1 MRDQIKKMIAERIK
15 ELRKAKRLSREH
27 LEEACN
33 LPNQSIK
40 RIEMGNMSKIDVNDL
55 CAIAEYFNVDIDY
68 LLGRQDSPL
77 RSVSDVSDVTGL
89 SYEAANILS
98 SFGRMNRTEIDTLS
112 AMICSPS
119 FLLFIEQMKRY
130 CLLEGESK
138 IMMNDGYSSG
148 MSNREVMI
156 AAIQNSVSLLM
167 NETKTAAQAKL
178 IESDKRTRAFEIL
191 ASAAMKLNRIPTEPD
206 IIESLSALGID
217 EAVKEIQAF
226 HEYFTEY
233 EKTMKGRV

>member
-1 MRDQIKKMIAERIK
+1 MREQINKMIAERIK
-15 ELRKAKRLSREH
+15 ELRKEQKLSRER
-27 LEEACN
+27 LESDCN
-33 LPNQSIK
+33 LPIQSIK

-55 CAIAEYFNVDIDY
+55 CSIAEYFSVDIDY

-98 SFGRMNRTEIDTLS
+98 SFGKMNQTEIDTLS
-112 AMICSPS
+112 AMICSPL
-119 FLLFIEQMKRY
+119 FLLFVEQMKRY

-138 IMMNDGYSSG
+138 TMMNDGYSSG
-148 MSNREVMI
+148 LSNKEVLI

-167 NETKTAAQAKL
+167 NEVKKAAQAEL
-178 IESDKRTRAFEIL
+178 IETERRTRAFAL
-191 ASAAMKLNRIPTEPD
+191 VASSAMKANRTVTEAD
-206 IIESLSALGID
+206 ILEALSECGLDAK
-217 EAVKEIQAF
+217 KEIQAF
-226 HEYFTEY
+226 HEYYSEY